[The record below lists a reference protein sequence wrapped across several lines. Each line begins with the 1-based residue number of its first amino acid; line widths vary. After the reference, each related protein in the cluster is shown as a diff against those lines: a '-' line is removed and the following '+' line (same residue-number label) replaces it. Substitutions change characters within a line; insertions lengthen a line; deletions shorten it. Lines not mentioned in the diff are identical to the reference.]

1 MFSVKDSAEGSSY
14 LAFRQNIIIKIT
26 WTIFLVASK
35 VLFTPRQ
42 KNLEHESKWF
52 QFRIWCPLSEKRMS
66 ERVFQRKK
74 NSEKHMS
81 EKTSQ
86 RKYKTAKNKTTL
98 TLTLTLTFISSPC
111 FADLYFAQM
120 FFAYFF
126 FRCFLFAV
134 KASLKRLS
142 LNCNH
147 TQFRCQ

>member
-1 MFSVKDSAEGSSY
+1 
-14 LAFRQNIIIKIT
+14 
-26 WTIFLVASK
+26 
-35 VLFTPRQ
+35 
-42 KNLEHESKWF
+42 
-52 QFRIWCPLSEKRMS
+52 MS

-74 NSEKHMS
+74 NSEKHPS

-126 FRCFLFAV
+126 FRCLLFAE
-134 KASLKRLS
+134 KSSLKRLS

-147 TQFRCQ
+147 TTKLKSFGLVYLINVLDNFFRIMLLVISCVILRRRCFNKVTKPFFKHYKVTALNNFNLHKIHIYILE